1 MSERGSVYVGKALTR
16 LDTAPDL
23 GAYTKVKLNISEE
36 SYVEAGDDSGQVL
49 EADCPWA
56 TQATA
61 NAVLA
66 SLQGYRYRPYT
77 GDGAVLEPAAD
88 LGDAVT
94 MNGFYSG
101 VYRAEKTFS
110 RTSRTNIAAPTDG
123 EISHELQHESTGE
136 RRFKRKMR
144 EVSAELALKM
154 DAIYAKVIDSTHSFG
169 WELKSDGMD
178 WKANGATVMKLDA
191 NGLKIVGELQSG
203 SIITGTLN
211 VGGTNITAAM
221 LQSGAAS
228 GYDWSHGSYYGYT
241 PWNYSITGGGY
252 GFNFNNA
259 STEYTTL
266 YPSYFRCGMLQL
278 SDNAIFSSSVLVTI
292 NGTQYRLIGFASS

>member
-1 MSERGSVYVGKALTR
+1 MYVGKALTR
-16 LDTAPDL
+16 LDTAPDF

-66 SLQGYRYRPYT
+66 SLNGYRYRPYT

-88 LGDAVT
+88 LGDAIT
-94 MNGFYSG
+94 TNGFYSG
-101 VYRAEKTFS
+101 IYRAEKTFS

-123 EISHELQHESTGE
+123 EINHELQHKSADE
-136 RRFKRKMR
+136 RRFTRKMR

-154 DAIYAKVIDSTHSFG
+154 DTIYAKVIDSTHSFG

-203 SIITGTLN
+203 SVITGTLN

-221 LQSGAAS
+221 LQSGASS
-228 GYDWSHGSYYGYT
+228 GYSWANGSYGGYT
-241 PWNYSITGGGY
+241 PWSYSLTGGGY
-252 GFNFNNA
+252 GFNFNSA
-259 STEYTTL
+259 SQY
-266 YPSYFRCGMLQL
+266 
-278 SDNAIFSSSVLVTI
+278 DSSSYGNYFHVQDLWAHRSITFEGYVVERKTATI
-292 NGTQYRLIGFASS
+292 SGTTIQYLGWKR